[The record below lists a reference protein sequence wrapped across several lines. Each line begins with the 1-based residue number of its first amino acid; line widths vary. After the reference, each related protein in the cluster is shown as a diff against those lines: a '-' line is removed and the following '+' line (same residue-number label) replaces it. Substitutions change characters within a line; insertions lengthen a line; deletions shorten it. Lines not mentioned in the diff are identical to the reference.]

1 MNKKRV
7 LSVVLSV
14 FMLMALVLPAGASAD
29 DLYFEGDQFFDDAAY
44 NEEAV
49 NEEIYTAEPE
59 EETVSEVEFLEMQD
73 TDIFFAATPVDT
85 LIAEQPADCAAAVG
99 TNVTFSVEGSKAGLS
114 YKWQTSSDNGSTWK
128 NSKMTG
134 YNTDTLNV
142 AVTNNRNGYQFR
154 CIVTDSANNEAQ
166 TSNAATLTVAEP
178 VAELTIDTDPQD
190 QTAAVGE
197 KATFTVEASGGKG
210 ALSYQWQAK
219 TSSTGAWK
227 NSKMTGH
234 NTATLMVDV
243 SSNRDGYQFQCVV
256 TDEAGKTVTSKAATL
271 TVISDVTIDDVV
283 YAKLSDGSGYFVK
296 QYNGNATSVQVLGS
310 VNDLPVTEIGADAF
324 AGNTTIQSVTLPNS
338 ITVIRER
345 AFKGCTNL
353 SNMSSY

>member
-7 LSVVLSV
+7 LSVVLS
-14 FMLMALVLPAGASAD
+14 AGASAD

-142 AVTNNRNGYQFR
+142 AVTNNRDGYQFR
-154 CIVTDSANNEAQ
+154 WRRDRR
-166 TSNAATLTVAEP
+166 
-178 VAELTIDTDPQD
+178 
-190 QTAAVGE
+190 G
-197 KATFTVEASGGKG
+197 
-210 ALSYQWQAK
+210 
-219 TSSTGAWK
+219 WK
-227 NSKMTGH
+227 N
-234 NTATLMVDV
+234 
-243 SSNRDGYQFQCVV
+243 C
-256 TDEAGKTVTSKAATL
+256 
-271 TVISDVTIDDVV
+271 
-283 YAKLSDGSGYFVK
+283 
-296 QYNGNATSVQVLGS
+296 
-310 VNDLPVTEIGADAF
+310 
-324 AGNTTIQSVTLPNS
+324 
-338 ITVIRER
+338 
-345 AFKGCTNL
+345 NL
-353 SNMSSY
+353 QGRNPDCG